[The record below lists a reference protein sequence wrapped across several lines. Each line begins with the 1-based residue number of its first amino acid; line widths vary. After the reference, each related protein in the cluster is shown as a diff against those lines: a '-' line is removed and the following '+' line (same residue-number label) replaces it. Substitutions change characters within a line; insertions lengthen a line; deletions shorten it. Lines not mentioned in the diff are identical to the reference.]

1 MPNRWRVQH
10 SDFPGLNNLLANLAA
25 FLSRDTLM
33 MLRGFERYRA
43 AMLPTTTRKDLNVPG
58 LIWTDPE
65 RMSGAPC
72 FYGSRVPIKNLFDYI
87 EGGHTID
94 DFLDGFEGVT
104 REQVVGVLELAR
116 RGLLEERSAA

>member
-1 MPNRWRVQH
+1 
-10 SDFPGLNNLLANLAA
+10 
-25 FLSRDTLM
+25 
-33 MLRGFERYRA
+33 MLT
-43 AMLPTTTRKDLNVPG
+43 TTTRKDLNVPG

-72 FYGSRVPIKNLFDYI
+72 FYGTRVPIKNLFDYI